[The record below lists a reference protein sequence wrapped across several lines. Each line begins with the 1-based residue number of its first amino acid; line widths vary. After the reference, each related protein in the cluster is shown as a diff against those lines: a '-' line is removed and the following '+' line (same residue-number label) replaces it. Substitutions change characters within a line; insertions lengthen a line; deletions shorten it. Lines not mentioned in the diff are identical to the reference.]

1 MNHYIQ
7 LKERDRIRI
16 YECLKR
22 GLSVD
27 EIAQEI
33 GRHKSTIYRELQ
45 RNGDEIG
52 YLYPREAHEQTKK
65 RKARHGSKIN
75 RNPDLK
81 DYVIE
86 QILLGRAPVVIAGRW
101 NKNHPNKRICSES
114 IYQFAYHSKN
124 IDLELWKHFPK
135 AKKKRGLMRK
145 KRKSGSPILHRVS
158 IHHRPLEIENREKFG
173 HYEADLMFN
182 KGSQSVNTLTII
194 ERKSRMVFLVKH
206 NSKHSTPIIKSIEKQ
221 IGNAALSCTF
231 DNGTEFSD
239 HWKMGIPTYFCD
251 PGSPWQKGSVENMNG
266 LLRRD
271 IPFELDPK
279 LINQEYLDSVAYRIN
294 NTPRKLLGYST
305 PMEVFLKNLKKEKN
319 HFKLESPALSVDYQ
333 KSFSVAL
340 HI

>member
-251 PGSPWQKGSVENMNG
+251 PGSPWQKGSVENMN
-266 LLRRD
+266 
-271 IPFELDPK
+271 
-279 LINQEYLDSVAYRIN
+279 
-294 NTPRKLLGYST
+294 
-305 PMEVFLKNLKKEKN
+305 
-319 HFKLESPALSVDYQ
+319 
-333 KSFSVAL
+333 
-340 HI
+340 

>member
-1 MNHYIQ
+1 MVYYTQ
-7 LKERDRIRI
+7 LKETDRVKI
-16 YECLKR
+16 YKGLAQ
-22 GLSVD
+22 GLSVNAL
-27 EIAQEI
+27 AQEI
-33 GRHKSTIYRELQ
+33 ARHKSTIYRELQ
-45 RNGDEIG
+45 RNSDRIG
-52 YLYPREAHEQTKK
+52 YLYPRDAHEKTKN

-81 DYVIE
+81 AYVIE

-101 NKNHPNKRICSES
+101 NKNHPNKRICAETV
-114 IYQFAYHSKN
+114 YQFAYHQKN
-124 IDLELWKHFPK
+124 IHLGLWKHFPK

-145 KRKSGSPILHRVS
+145 KRKSGSPILHRIS
-158 IHHRPLEIENREKFG
+158 IHQRPAEIENRETFG
-173 HYEADLMFN
+173 HFEADLMFN
-182 KGSQSVNTLTII
+182 KGSQSINTLTVI

-206 NSKHSTPIIKSIEKQ
+206 NSKHSLPIIESIKKK

-266 LLRRD
+266 LLRKD
-271 IPFELDPK
+271 LPFELDPK
-279 LINQEYLDSVAYRIN
+279 LVTQEYLDSVAYRIN
-294 NTPRKLLGYST
+294 NTPRKSLGYST

-319 HFKLESPALSVDYQ
+319 HFNLESPILSVDYQ
-333 KSFSVAL
+333 KSFNVAL

>member
-1 MNHYIQ
+1 MVYYTQ
-7 LKERDRIRI
+7 LKETDRVKI
-16 YECLKR
+16 YKGR
-22 GLSVD
+22 VQGLSVD
-27 EIAQEI
+27 AIAQET

-45 RNGDEIG
+45 RNSDRIG
-52 YLYPREAHEQTKK
+52 YLYPRDAHEQTKN
-65 RKARHGSKIN
+65 RKARHGSKID

-81 DYVIE
+81 VYVVE
-86 QILLGRAPVVIAGRW
+86 QVLLGRAPVVIAGRW

-124 IDLELWKHFPK
+124 IDLELWKRFPK

-145 KRKSGSPILHRVS
+145 KRKPGSPILHRIS
-158 IHHRPLEIENREKFG
+158 IHHRPIEIENREEFG

-182 KGSQSVNTLTII
+182 KGSQSINTLTII

-206 NSKHSTPIIKSIEKQ
+206 NSKHSLPIIKSIEKK

-231 DNGTEFSD
+231 DNGTEFFD

-266 LLRRD
+266 LLRKD
-271 IPFELDPK
+271 LPFELDPK
-279 LINQEYLDSVAYRIN
+279 FITQEYLDSIAYRIN

-305 PMEVFLKNLKKEKN
+305 PMEVFLKNLKKKKN
-319 HFKLESPALSVDYQ
+319 HFKLTSPILSVDYQ

>member
-7 LKERDRIRI
+7 LKETDRVKI
-16 YECLKR
+16 YKGLVQ

-27 EIAQEI
+27 VIAQET

-45 RNGDEIG
+45 RNSDRIG
-52 YLYPREAHEQTKK
+52 YLYPRDAHEQTKK
-65 RKARHGSKIN
+65 RKARHGSKID

-81 DYVIE
+81 AYIIE
-86 QILLGRAPVVIAGRW
+86 QTSLNRAPIVIAGRW
-101 NKNHPNKRICSES
+101 NKNHPNKRICAES
-114 IYQFAYHSKN
+114 IYRYAYHSKN
-124 IDLELWKHFPK
+124 IHLDLWKLFPK
-135 AKKKRGLMRK
+135 AKKKRGVMRK

-158 IHHRPLEIENREKFG
+158 IHHRPAEIENRKTFG

-182 KGSQSVNTLTII
+182 QGSQSANVLTIV

-206 NSKHSTPIIKSIEKQ
+206 SSKHSNPIIKSIEKKV
-221 IGNAALSCTF
+221 GNTALSCTF

-239 HWKMGIPTYFCD
+239 HWKMKISTYFCD

-266 LLRRD
+266 LLRKD
-271 IPFELDPK
+271 LPFELDPK
-279 LINQEYLDSVAYRIN
+279 LITQEYLDSVAYRIN

-305 PMEVFLKNLKKEKN
+305 PMEVFLENLKKRKK
-319 HFKLESPALSVDYQ
+319 HFRLESPTLSVDYQ
-333 KSFSVAL
+333 KSSNVAL